1 MNEVLSKAELIAAID
16 AVLALSISDSTSNDL
31 RAYKKQIED
40 GTILID
46 DNKYVV
52 DLCRRLSRQGPA
64 NLRTPD
70 ILRAPTKHR
79 RRNSMPHPRRRRHGP
94 KPDRRRALEW
104 LAGSRDGLTEA
115 LMLAHGFRVELL
127 VDLCIAGLATATPE
141 RTVAGGRRVE
151 VVRLKITDA
160 GRQAL
165 TGKGTQ

>member
-1 MNEVLSKAELIAAID
+1 VRERDAQSAASGRRSATLRFLAD
-16 AVLALSISDSTSNDL
+16 APEGV
-31 RAYKKQIED
+31 
-40 GTILID
+40 
-46 DNKYVV
+46 
-52 DLCRRLSRQGPA
+52 
-64 NLRTPD
+64 
-70 ILRAPTKHR
+70 
-79 RRNSMPHPRRRRHGP
+79 
-94 KPDRRRALEW
+94 
-104 LAGSRDGLTEA
+104 TEA